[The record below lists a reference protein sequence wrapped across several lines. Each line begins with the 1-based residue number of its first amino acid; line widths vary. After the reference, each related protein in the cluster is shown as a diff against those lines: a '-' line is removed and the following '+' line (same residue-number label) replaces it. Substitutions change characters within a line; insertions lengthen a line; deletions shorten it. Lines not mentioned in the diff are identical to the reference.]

1 MEQLKHSH
9 KFMIF
14 SIIFKFLIHMI
25 IPFIIFVVGMGSVDL
40 KFSQKYGGDFA
51 VGTGVIATVV
61 VIILAI
67 VKWSKNKYSL
77 VDDVMTIEYGVF
89 ITHERIVPLSQML
102 SADISS
108 SLIQRLFNVCRIEI
122 DTARGEERSE
132 IYFFLSKQEA
142 VKIKNTI
149 FRANENS
156 VEVQIIEGTPIKKF
170 ECSLRDLFVSTT
182 MSSRILAGVFIIIE
196 GYFKIED
203 LVPKVFMKRA
213 QVFGVD
219 TIKGVNAS
227 STIRYKIA
235 IIFIIM
241 FISGMVSVIANII
254 KYYKFTVI
262 RQEDNIKL
270 SYGLFDK
277 KEVCIP
283 VKQIQSTTI
292 VEGFTKKP
300 LWYFSLKVNTI
311 GNGEN
316 GGGSIMIC
324 PNAKVGVLNKFFQDI
339 LPEMNISYD
348 LIKSPRKALFGFLL
362 VRVLIYSIVISLIAM
377 YVPYGY
383 YVFLLLPI
391 LVIWNYVSFNDNGI
405 YWGDHFVIM
414 RYRKLSRKTI
424 IINKECIKSIDK
436 EQSYFQKKKSI
447 CKYEVT
453 ITGDNFGKSYSVG
466 YVNSRRT

>member
-14 SIIFKFLIHMI
+14 SEVFKFLINKI
-25 IPFIIFVVGMGSVDL
+25 VPFIIFVVAMGSIDL
-40 KFSQKYGGDFA
+40 KFPQKYGGDFA
-51 VGTGVIATVV
+51 VGTGVTAAVVV

-67 VKWSKNKYSL
+67 VKWNKNKYSFMGN
-77 VDDVMTIEYGVF
+77 VMNIKYGVF
-89 ITHERIVPLSQML
+89 ITHERIVPFSQMQ

-108 SLIQRLFNVCRIEI
+108 SLVQRLFNVCRLEI
-122 DTARGEERSE
+122 DTARGEERYE
-132 IYFFLSKQEA
+132 ISFLLSKQEA
-142 VKIKNTI
+142 LRAKNII
-149 FRANENS
+149 FKENEDIQ
-156 VEVQIIEGTPIKKF
+156 VEITEGTPLKKF
-170 ECSLRDLFVSTT
+170 ECSLKDLFVMAT
-182 MSSRILAGVFIIIE
+182 MSSRILAGVFVIIAV
-196 GYFKIED
+196 YFKIED
-203 LVPKVFMKRA
+203 LVPEVFMKKA
-213 QVFGVD
+213 EVFGVD
-219 TIKGVNAS
+219 TIKEVNAS

-235 IIFIIM
+235 IVFIIIFISWM
-241 FISGMVSVIANII
+241 ISVVATII
-254 KYYKFTVI
+254 KYYKFTLI
-262 RQEDNIKL
+262 RQEDTIKL

-277 KEVCIP
+277 KEVSIP

-316 GGGSIMIC
+316 RGGSIMIC
-324 PNAKVGVLNKFFQDI
+324 PSAKGEVLNKFFQDI

-362 VRVLIYSIVISLIAM
+362 VRVLIYSIVISLIAI
-377 YVPYGY
+377 YVTYGY

-424 IINKECIKSIDK
+424 IIKKECIKYIDK

-453 ITGDNFGKSYSVG
+453 ITGDNFGKSYSVN
-466 YVNSRRT
+466 YVSS